1 MQEVEGILKWVL
13 TSAVT
18 GLSFIMVYFFNQ
30 TQALG
35 RRISENEKA
44 IALNDQHDNT
54 TDSAIMELKSMII
67 ALGVKID
74 ELIKKK

>member
-44 IALNDQHDNT
+44 IALNDQHDTT
-54 TDSAIMELKSMII
+54 TDGVLLELKGTLLLYFRGHS
-67 ALGVKID
+67 
-74 ELIKKK
+74 